1 MSAFSNHWQFKLDH
15 RWARG
20 HMSAYID
27 GGLAEPRRPRM
38 DRHLAQC
45 AQCRALLHGL
55 RRMIAALGELPVP
68 GGAPKPDDVAVAVRR
83 RLPG

>member
-1 MSAFSNHWQFKLDH
+1 MSTFSSRRQFKLDH
-15 RWARG
+15 RWARA

-27 GGLAEPRRPRM
+27 GELAQLRRPRL
-38 DRHLAQC
+38 DRHLAEC
-45 AQCRALLHGL
+45 AQCRDLLRSL

-68 GGAPKPDDVAVAVRR
+68 PGGAKPDDVAAAVRR